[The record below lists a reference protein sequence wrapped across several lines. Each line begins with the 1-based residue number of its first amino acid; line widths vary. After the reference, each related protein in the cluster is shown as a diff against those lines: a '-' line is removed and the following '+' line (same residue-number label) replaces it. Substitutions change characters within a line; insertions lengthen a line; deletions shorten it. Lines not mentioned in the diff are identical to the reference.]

1 MDLAVISQSVGRRSL
16 LELHCK
22 TVSEFIPDASHYIYF
37 PYGKSK
43 VFDLLQDYN
52 VKGFEQADVKWTR
65 NERVPDSG
73 YGLMLNEVSESKFL
87 FLHDDVYL
95 TELFDNRK
103 LISALEN
110 FDFYGLLDSV
120 SVSIESVYS
129 KIRYDG
135 KRLADLR
142 LGTFFLAGDKNLFLT
157 EGFSTGNVERLI
169 PIYSQLKY
177 GLLKLRFNGMPKIDG
192 GFDFNFRILKG
203 KHSVQ
208 RDSELPGVIHL
219 ERFTNF
225 FQSRGLDASSVDEN
239 SWLNNDY
246 SYSDNKRMNDYPTLL
261 KYSNILES
269 HGIFDEFLNV
279 ETIKRI
285 FKNA

>member
-22 TVSEFIPDASHYIYF
+22 TVSEFIPEASHYVYF

-43 VFDLLQDYN
+43 VLDLLQDYN

-95 TELFDNRK
+95 TEPFDNRK
-103 LISALEN
+103 FISALEN

-120 SVSIESVYS
+120 TISIESVYS
-129 KIRYDG
+129 KIKYDG
-135 KRLADLR
+135 KRLSDLR
-142 LGTFFLAGDKNLFLT
+142 LGTFFLAGDKNLFLSK
-157 EGFSTGNVERLI
+157 GFSTGNVERLI

-177 GLLKLRFNGMPKIDG
+177 GLPKLRFNGIPKIDG

-203 KHSVQ
+203 SYSVQ

-225 FQSRGLDASSVDEN
+225 FQSRGLNAGSVDED
-239 SWLNNDY
+239 SWVNNDY
-246 SYSDNKRMNDYPTLL
+246 SYSDTKRMNDYSTLL
-261 KYSNILES
+261 KYAR
-269 HGIFDEFLNV
+269 IFQDNDICDSFLNTRTV
-279 ETIKRI
+279 NRI
-285 FKNA
+285 FKK